1 MSYEVYDRKFEEES
15 LPTGGYFVY
24 VVSTLRKQIGMRR
37 GGGYEYETKVE
48 RDQLGGEKIKLQIK
62 SDTFMKIHKRNPD
75 INSDPFLFIGFSLE
89 SFIPTTDIFLE
100 YDNGGGNE
108 TEIVLRLKNL
118 YIDQSAS
125 VEQIKYIFLILYIIA
140 NGIPTELNDNF
151 VNERNKLTENKTK
164 IPSMEDVY
172 KMYTKYIKVDKWKLK
187 TAFEYNKSNPSAVK
201 VVETIKSLTSPSE
214 TSFTYFDPNGTQPKS
229 TTTVDTTTTSTSEK
243 TTDTTLPTQQET
255 KGKGMIFYFVVLFI
269 FLVLVLIVL
278 SALGIIH

>member
-1 MSYEVYDRKFEEES
+1 MSFEIYDRKFEEES

-24 VVSTLRKQIGMRR
+24 VVTALRKQVRPR
-37 GGGYEYETKVE
+37 EYETKVE

-62 SDTFMKIHKRNPD
+62 NDTFMKRHKRNPD
-75 INSDPFLFIGFSLE
+75 INSDPFVLIVATLDL
-89 SFIPTTDIFLE
+89 FIPTTVIFLE
-100 YDNGGGNE
+100 HDIEGNE
-108 TEIVLRLKNL
+108 TEKVVRLKNL

-125 VEQIKYIFLILYIIA
+125 VEQIKYIILILYIIA

-151 VNERNKLTENKTK
+151 VNERNKLTENQTK
-164 IPSMEDVY
+164 NPSMEDVY
-172 KMYTKYIKVDKWKLK
+172 KVYTKYIKVDKWKLK

-229 TTTVDTTTTSTSEK
+229 ISTSTSTVE
-243 TTDTTLPTQQET
+243 TTTISTQKQT

-269 FLVLVLIVL
+269 FLVFVLIV
-278 SALGIIH
+278 SKTIH